1 LSFELKILGANSA
14 TPAYGRHHTA
24 QVLGTQKHQFL
35 IDCGEG
41 TQERLKLFG
50 ISPVKIH
57 HIFISHLHGD
67 HYLGLMGI
75 IYTMHLMGRTQ
86 DLHIYGQRGLEEII
100 LVQLRYSNSVLNY
113 DIKFQELDPEGI
125 NLIFEDK
132 YIEVHSFPLY
142 HRIPCCGFLFRE
154 KLKPI
159 RLNKEKLPK
168 DISLTAIG
176 QLKRGEDVIDEEGNL
191 LFKNKDLTL
200 PPRKSCSYAFC
211 SDTRYNENIVPIV
224 KEVDLLYHET
234 TFLKEMKQ
242 WAEKTNHSTTIEA
255 AEIAT
260 KAKVKQLVIGH
271 YSARY
276 KEVDIFL
283 DETRDAFPNTV
294 LAVEGES
301 IKVEDE

>member
-1 LSFELKILGANSA
+1 MSFALKILGANSA

-50 ISPVKIH
+50 ISPLKIH
-57 HIFISHLHGD
+57 HAFISHLHGD
-67 HYLGLMGI
+67 HYLGLMGL

-86 DLHIYGQRGLEEII
+86 ELNVYGQRGLEEII
-100 LVQLRYSNSVLNY
+100 ITQLRYSDSVLKY
-113 DIKFQELDPEGI
+113 DIIFHELEPTEQR
-125 NLIFEDK
+125 LIFEDK

-154 KLKPI
+154 KPKSI

-176 QLKRGEDVIDEEGNL
+176 QLKRGEDVTDDHGQVLYSNE
-191 LFKNKDLTL
+191 DLTL
-200 PPRKSCSYAFC
+200 PPRRSCSYAFC
-211 SDTRYNENIVPIV
+211 SDTLYNETIIPII

-234 TFLKEMKQ
+234 TFVKEMKQ
-242 WAEKTNHSTTIEA
+242 WAELTNHSTTVEA
-255 AEIAT
+255 ATIAGQ
-260 KAKVKQLVIGH
+260 ANVKKLVIGH

-276 KEVDIFL
+276 KELDIFL
-283 DETRDAFPNTV
+283 DEAREVFPNTV
-294 LAVEGES
+294 LAIEGES
-301 IKVEDE
+301 ITMDDE

>member
-1 LSFELKILGANSA
+1 MSFELKILGANSA

-50 ISPVKIH
+50 ISPLKVH
-57 HIFISHLHGD
+57 HAFISHLHGD
-67 HYLGLMGI
+67 HYLGLMGL

-86 DLHIYGQRGLEEII
+86 ELNIYGQRGLEEIK
-100 LVQLRYSNSVLNY
+100 LTQLRHSDTVLKY
-113 DIKFQELDPEGI
+113 DIVFNELVPSEQR
-125 NLIFEDK
+125 LIFEDK

-154 KLKPI
+154 KKKSI

-168 DISLTAIG
+168 DISLAAIG
-176 QLKRGEDVIDEEGNL
+176 QLKRGEDVTDDRGEVLYSNEE
-191 LFKNKDLTL
+191 FTL

-211 SDTRYNENIVPIV
+211 SDTRYNETILPII

-234 TFLKEMKQ
+234 TFVKEMKQ
-242 WAEKTNHSTTIEA
+242 WAELTNHSTTVEA
-255 AEIAT
+255 ATIAARGNI
-260 KAKVKQLVIGH
+260 KKLVIGH

-276 KEVDIFL
+276 KELDIFL
-283 DETRDAFPNTV
+283 DEAREVFPNTV
-294 LAVEGES
+294 LAIEGES
-301 IKVEDE
+301 ITMDDE